1 MSGIE
6 KGKGS
11 GDGGEGKPRWD
22 GVLKQVRPA
31 VSRLAARYRLGPHAV
46 DDVLQQALWKL
57 LRAKQRGHVV
67 RRSRAWLIKTARH
80 VLADWATREHSEVGP
95 THHAQASA
103 QEMGLDQLEGVEMSP
118 EDVAILRD
126 LWEQAPTLIKLLPP
140 PYRQIA
146 EVKYLSTTVP
156 TNREVIAWLRSWLP
170 REIETCRELLR
181 VTNHMLR
188 AVGRGEDLRTTFPA
202 KFSEKNPWCSTPPSP
217 FFESLGVEAARFL
230 PVVGGKGEGCLRVQ
244 TPPESW
250 RKEMR

>member
-1 MSGIE
+1 MSGFE

-11 GDGGEGKPRWD
+11 GDGREGEPRWD

-103 QEMGLDQLEGVEMSP
+103 QEMGLDQLEGAEMSP
-118 EDVAILRD
+118 ADAAILRD
-126 LWEQAPTLIKLLPP
+126 LWGQAPTLIKLLPP

-156 TNREVIAWLRSWLP
+156 TNREVIAWLRSWRP
-170 REIETCRELLR
+170 VGEERCRTMMR

-188 AVGRGEDLRTTFPA
+188 AVGRGEDLRTRWPDAFL
-202 KFSEKNPWCSTPPSP
+202 KKNPWSATPPPP
-217 FFESLGVEAARFL
+217 FLSL
-230 PVVGGKGEGCLRVQ
+230 
-244 TPPESW
+244 
-250 RKEMR
+250 